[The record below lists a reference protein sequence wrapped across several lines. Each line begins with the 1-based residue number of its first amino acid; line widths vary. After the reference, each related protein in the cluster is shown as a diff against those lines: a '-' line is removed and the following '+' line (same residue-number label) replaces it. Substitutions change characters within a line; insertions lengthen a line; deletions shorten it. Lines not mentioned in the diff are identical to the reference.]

1 MSQPGPQTEPDA
13 SAQACT
19 ARIAQ
24 IAEAA
29 RSASSRGGLVTRI
42 LTEANVRRMAEIGV
56 WRGKLSGRL
65 LRDCPEIAYYAMID
79 PWRRLPDWNKP
90 LAETLDFEK
99 VYQEAL
105 SHTEFA
111 SDRREVLRGKTT
123 EVIDRLED
131 ASLDAI
137 YVDGD
142 HTLRGILVDMIA
154 AYPKLRPGGLMLGDD
169 FSTNP
174 FQHGPGY
181 EPTLVFPAAIHV
193 AEAWG
198 DPILILPY
206 GQFAI
211 VKSPQRAFSVLD
223 TVGGHDDHSVAGA
236 FGLRE

>member
-1 MSQPGPQTEPDA
+1 MAQTADA
-13 SAQACT
+13 DIT
-19 ARIAQ
+19 ARTVR

-29 RSASSRGGLVTRI
+29 RSASSRAGLVTRI
-42 LTEANVRRMAEIGV
+42 LTEAGVRRMAEIGV
-56 WRGKLSGRL
+56 WRGKLSERL
-65 LRDCPEIAYYAMID
+65 LRDCPQIEHYTMID

-90 LAETLDFEK
+90 LAETPDFDK
-99 VYQEAL
+99 VHAAAL
-105 SHTEFA
+105 SNTEFA
-111 SDRREVLRGKTT
+111 ADRRAVLRGTTT

-131 ASLDAI
+131 ASLDAV

-142 HTLRGILVDMIA
+142 HTLRGILIDLIA

-174 FQHGPGY
+174 FQHGLDY
-181 EPTLVFPAAIHV
+181 EPTMVFPAAIHV

-211 VKSPQRAFSVLD
+211 VKSPRRAFSVID